1 MSDTTAQSPR
11 PVPLVT
17 ALLVFALFTVFALV
31 VAHYYSPTA
40 AAPQNQQAE
49 NLPKDLEWKATPASR
64 QKALADLREKQA
76 RQAAGYAWVDQKAG
90 IVQLPIERAMELT
103 AQRYGAKK

>member
-17 ALLVFALFTVFALV
+17 ALLVFALFAVFALV

-49 NLPKDLEWKATPASR
+49 NLPQDLEWKATPASR
-64 QKALADLREKQA
+64 KKALADLQAKQVKQA
-76 RQAAGYAWVDQKAG
+76 ASYAWVDQKAD

-103 AQRYGAKK
+103 VQRYGAQK